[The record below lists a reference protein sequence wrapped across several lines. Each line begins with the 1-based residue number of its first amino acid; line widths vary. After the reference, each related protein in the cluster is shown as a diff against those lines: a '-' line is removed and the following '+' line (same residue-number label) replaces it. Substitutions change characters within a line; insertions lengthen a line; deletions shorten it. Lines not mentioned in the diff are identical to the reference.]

1 MPVRPFA
8 HSPSNDS
15 HKAAF
20 YARKPVGIK
29 KVSATPN
36 SKTQKRKA
44 NRLSGKHQ
52 PHRK

>member
-8 HSPSNDS
+8 HVTPNDS

-20 YARKPVGIK
+20 YARTPIGIK
-29 KVSATPN
+29 KDAPTPGSN
-36 SKTQKRKA
+36 TQKRKA